1 MKETVLIYTDC
12 YIYGG
17 SERLM
22 GSLFRNEKVKQE
34 YSFRYVYRNHQL
46 YEKGLKSEYSADELS
61 VFKGINVISFDTL
74 FYRINRLK
82 LPKMIQKGMKVP
94 FWIISK
100 LGICDLYNFFI
111 QYFFVKRLRP
121 DIVHINNGGYPAAQT
136 CRTMVFA
143 AWLAGCRSIV
153 FQVNNQAL
161 KPKTKLEGFIDKM
174 INKRV
179 AYFITASEL
188 AKKNLAQNRK
198 FPEHKI
204 ILVPNT
210 VPEETVTK
218 GREEIC
224 TAMNISIGQFLITE
238 VAFLERRKGQALLIR
253 AMEILKE
260 SSFDIYNKLCLLI
273 VGSGIDREK
282 LESIVNEKEMQ
293 NHIKFA
299 GYCPDS
305 INYIAASDL
314 FILPSIENEDMPLVI
329 LTAMKLG
336 KTIISTDFAGIREE
350 IEDGVSG
357 ILLSPN
363 EITLPNDLANAIIQV
378 YNGVSLGKEAKLRFQ
393 SMFSSEIYGL
403 KIKDIYKSLK

>member
-22 GSLFRNEKVKQE
+22 GSLFRNEIVNQE
-34 YSFRYVYRNHQL
+34 YSFRYVYRNHKL
-46 YEKGLKSEYSADELS
+46 YKNGLKKEYSANELIA
-61 VFKGINVISFDTL
+61 FKGINVISFDTL
-74 FYRINRLK
+74 FYQINRFR
-82 LPKMIQKGMKVP
+82 LPKIVRNGMKIP

-100 LGICDLYNFFI
+100 LGICDLYNFFV
-111 QYFFVKRLRP
+111 QYCFVRRLNP
-121 DIVHINNGGYPAAQT
+121 DIVHINNGGYPAART

-179 AYFITASEL
+179 AYFITASKL

-224 TAMNISIGQFLITE
+224 TAMNISIEQFLMTE
-238 VAFLERRKGQALLIR
+238 VAFLEKRKGQVLLIR

-282 LESIVNEKEMQ
+282 LEAIVNKKEMQ
-293 NHIKFA
+293 NHIKFV